1 MNSWQRGRERYNML
15 EVKFYD
21 TVDDNLLKFAVII
34 SQSNGKWV
42 MCKHKERDTYE
53 VPGGH
58 RENGED
64 ILETAKREL
73 QEETGAVKFD
83 IEQLCV
89 YSVTG
94 KNSINENGEETFGL
108 LCFAEIREFSGE
120 LHCEMEKVVLMDEL
134 PENWTYPLI
143 QPKLIEKYLQIQK
156 QSYSQIQQTAKQ
168 TIAYIKKIIKPGIK
182 LLDIRKLCE
191 EKLMELGA
199 DSFWYW
205 DVGAFV
211 FAGDETTVSISG
223 KQYVTSD
230 KIIENNDIITIDL
243 SPQVGNIW
251 GDYARTIIVENGEVV
266 DDIAQ
271 IQNQEWKS
279 GLQMEEKL
287 HAELFRFV
295 TKETTFEELY
305 YYMNEFIVENGFVNL
320 DFMGNLG
327 HSIVKSK
334 GDRVYIERGNV
345 MKLGDVKYFTF
356 EPHITF
362 PDSKY
367 GYKKENIYYF
377 DETGLVEL

>member
-1 MNSWQRGRERYNML
+1 MGRENVM

-21 TVDDNLLKFAVII
+21 TVNDELLKFAVII

-42 MCKHKERDTYE
+42 FCKHKERDTYE

-58 RENGED
+58 RETGEN

-73 QEETGAVKFD
+73 QEETGAVKYE
-83 IEQLCV
+83 IKPICV

-94 KNSINENGEETFGL
+94 KTRVNDTGEESFGML
-108 LCFAEIREFSGE
+108 YFAEITEFAKE
-120 LHCEMEKVVLMDEL
+120 LHSEMEKVILMDEL

-143 QPKLIEKYLQIQK
+143 QPKLIEKYMQIEN
-156 QSYSQIQQTAKQ
+156 QSYSRIQLAAKQ
-168 TIAYIKKIIKPGIK
+168 TIEYIKNTIKPGMN
-182 LLDIRKLCE
+182 LLEIRKLCE
-191 EKLMELGA
+191 EKLLELGA

-211 FAGDETTVSISG
+211 FAGDETCVSVSG

-230 KIIENNDIITIDL
+230 RVIGNNEIITIDL

-251 GDYARTIIVENGEVV
+251 GDYARTIIVENGMVV
-266 DDIAQ
+266 EDIGL
-271 IQNQEWKS
+271 IENPEWKS

-287 HAELFRFV
+287 HAELLRFA
-295 TKETTFEELY
+295 TKETTFEKLY
-305 YYMNEFIVENGFVNL
+305 YHMNEFIVENGFVNL

-327 HSIVKSK
+327 HSIVKTK
-334 GDRVYIERGNV
+334 GDRVYIEKGN
-345 MKLGDVKYFTF
+345 MTKLGDVKYFTF
-356 EPHITF
+356 EPHISF
-362 PDSKY
+362 SDSKY

-377 DETGLVEL
+377 EGDKLVEL